1 MGAFKSFFKKQTF
14 NPGVVGFFV
23 NPFFFAR
30 RSLYDN
36 VKSVAP
42 QIKGDI
48 LDVGCGQKPY
58 KHLFEYKKYLGIEVE
73 QEGHDHTN
81 EEVDVFY
88 DGVTIPFDAASF
100 DSAIT
105 SQVLEHVFTPDAF
118 LQEIHR
124 ILKPNGTL
132 LLTVPFVWDEHEQ
145 PYDYARYSSFGL
157 KYLLEKNG
165 FEVVTHIKSLNDTRV
180 IFQLI
185 NGYIF
190 KKTIALRRNPKVN
203 LIVSF
208 FFNAWINVLGLIF
221 GFILPK
227 NNDLYLDNIV
237 VAKKRIAS

>member
-1 MGAFKSFFKKQTF
+1 LTLKAFFKKQTF
-14 NPGVVGFFV
+14 NPGIVGFFT

-36 VKSVAP
+36 IVKLAP
-42 QIKGDI
+42 QIKGEI

-58 KHLFEYKKYLGIEVE
+58 KHLFNYTKYIGIEVE

-88 DGVTIPFDAASF
+88 DGKRIPFENNTF

-105 SQVLEHVFTPDAF
+105 SQVLEHVFEPDAF
-118 LQEIHR
+118 LRDIHR
-124 ILKPNGTL
+124 VLKPEGTL

-145 PYDYARYSSFGL
+145 PYDFARYSSFGL

-165 FEVVTHIKSLNDTRV
+165 FQVVTHIKSLNDTRV

-190 KKTIALRRNPKVN
+190 KKTIYLRSNPKVN
-203 LIVSF
+203 LLVSLV
-208 FFNAWINVLGLIF
+208 FNAWINILGLVL

-227 NNDLYLDNIV
+227 NNDLYLDNV
-237 VAKKRIAS
+237 VLAKKIDCT

>member
-1 MGAFKSFFKKQTF
+1 MSLKTFFKKQTF
-14 NPGVVGFFV
+14 NPGIVGFFT

-30 RSLYDN
+30 RALYDN
-36 VKSVAP
+36 LVTLAP
-42 QIKGDI
+42 HINGEI

-58 KHLFEYKKYLGIEVE
+58 KHLFNYAKYIGIEVE

-81 EEVDVFY
+81 EDVDVYY
-88 DGVTIPFDAASF
+88 DGKHIPFENGHF

-105 SQVLEHVFTPDAF
+105 SQVLEHVFEPDAF
-118 LQEIHR
+118 LKEINR
-124 ILKPNGTL
+124 VLKKDGTL

-165 FEVVTHIKSLNDTRV
+165 FQVVTHIKSLNDTRV

-190 KKTIALRRNPKVN
+190 KKTIYLRQNPKVN
-203 LIVSF
+203 LIVSII
-208 FFNAWINVLGLIF
+208 FNAWINIIGLVLGIL
-221 GFILPK
+221 LPK
-227 NNDLYLDNIV
+227 NNDLYLDNVIL
-237 VAKKRIAS
+237 AKKM

>member
-1 MGAFKSFFKKQTF
+1 MSLKALFKKQTF
-14 NPGVVGFFV
+14 NPGIIGFFT

-36 VKSVAP
+36 IVTLAP
-42 QIKGDI
+42 HLKGEM

-58 KHLFEYKKYLGIEVE
+58 KHLFQCSKYVGIEVE

-81 EEVDVFY
+81 EDVDFFY
-88 DGVTIPFDAASF
+88 DGKRIPFDDNHF

-105 SQVLEHVFTPDAF
+105 SQVLEHVFEPDAF
-118 LQEIHR
+118 LSEICR
-124 ILKPNGTL
+124 VLKPQGRL

-165 FEVVTHIKSLNDTRV
+165 FQVITHIKSLNDTRV

-190 KKTIALRRNPKVN
+190 KKTIYLRSNPKVN
-203 LIVSF
+203 LIVSIF
-208 FFNAWINVLGLIF
+208 LNAWVNVLGLIV

-227 NNDLYLDNIV
+227 NDDLYLDNIILV
-237 VAKKRIAS
+237 KKV

>member
-1 MGAFKSFFKKQTF
+1 MSAFKSFFKKQTF
-14 NPGVVGFFV
+14 NPGIVGFFI

-36 VKSVAP
+36 VKSVA
-42 QIKGDI
+42 QHIKGDI

-58 KHLFEYKKYLGIEVE
+58 KHLFDSKKYIGIEVE

-81 EEVDVFY
+81 EDVDVFY

-157 KYLLEKNG
+157 KFLLKKNG

-208 FFNAWINVLGLIF
+208 FLNAWINVLGLIF
-221 GFILPK
+221 GFLLPK

-237 VAKKRIAS
+237 IAKKCIVS

>member
-14 NPGVVGFFV
+14 NPGIVGFFV
-23 NPFFFAR
+23 NPFYFAR

-58 KHLFEYKKYLGIEVE
+58 RHLFDYKKYIGIEVE

-88 DGVTIPFDAASF
+88 DGVTIPFEKASF

-208 FFNAWINVLGLIF
+208 FLNAWINVLGLIF

-237 VAKKRIAS
+237 IAKKN

>member
-1 MGAFKSFFKKQTF
+1 MSLKTFFKKQTF
-14 NPGVVGFFV
+14 NPGIVGFFT

-30 RSLYDN
+30 RALYDN
-36 VKSVAP
+36 LVTLAP
-42 QIKGDI
+42 HINGEI

-58 KHLFEYKKYLGIEVE
+58 KHLFNYAKYIGIEVE

-81 EEVDVFY
+81 EDVDVYY
-88 DGVTIPFDAASF
+88 DGKHIPFENGHF

-105 SQVLEHVFTPDAF
+105 SQVLEHVFEPDAF
-118 LQEIHR
+118 LKEINR
-124 ILKPNGTL
+124 VLKKDGTL

-165 FEVVTHIKSLNDTRV
+165 FQVVTHIKSLNDTRV

-190 KKTIALRRNPKVN
+190 KKTIYLRRNPKVN
-203 LIVSF
+203 LIVSLV
-208 FFNAWINVLGLIF
+208 FNAWINIIGLVLGIL
-221 GFILPK
+221 LPK
-227 NNDLYLDNIV
+227 NNDLYLDNVIL
-237 VAKKRIAS
+237 AKKM

>member
-1 MGAFKSFFKKQTF
+1 MSIKALFKKQTF
-14 NPGVVGFFV
+14 NPGIIGFFT

-36 VKSVAP
+36 IVKLAP
-42 QIKGDI
+42 HIKGET

-58 KHLFEYKKYLGIEVE
+58 KHLFQSSKYIGIEVE
-73 QEGHDHTN
+73 QEGHDHAN
-81 EEVDVFY
+81 EDVDFFY
-88 DGVTIPFDAASF
+88 DGKRIPFDDNHF

-105 SQVLEHVFTPDAF
+105 SQVLEHVFEPDAF
-118 LQEIHR
+118 LREICR
-124 ILKPNGTL
+124 VLKPQGTL

-165 FEVVTHIKSLNDTRV
+165 FQVVTHIKSLNDTRV

-190 KKTIALRRNPKVN
+190 KKTIYLRSNPKAN
-203 LIVSF
+203 LVVSIF
-208 FFNAWINVLGLIF
+208 LNAWVNVLGLVF

-227 NNDLYLDNIV
+227 NNDLYLDNIILV
-237 VAKKRIAS
+237 KKI

>member
-1 MGAFKSFFKKQTF
+1 MAALKSFFKKQTF
-14 NPGVVGFFV
+14 NPGIVGFFV

-36 VKSVAP
+36 IKSVAH

-58 KHLFEYKKYLGIEVE
+58 KHLFEYKKYIGIEVE

-81 EEVDVFY
+81 EEVDLFY
-88 DGVTIPFDAASF
+88 DGVTIPFEKATF
-100 DSAIT
+100 NSAIT

-208 FFNAWINVLGLIF
+208 FLNAWINVLGLII

-237 VAKKRIAS
+237 IAKKL

>member
-1 MGAFKSFFKKQTF
+1 MSLKSYFKKQTF
-14 NPGVVGFFV
+14 NPDVIGFFV

-30 RSLYDN
+30 RSLYN
-36 VKSVAP
+36 NIQKVA
-42 QIKGDI
+42 QNIKGDI
-48 LDVGCGQKPY
+48 IDVGCGQKPY
-58 KHLFEYKKYLGIEVE
+58 KHLFDYKKYIGIEVE

-81 EEVDVFY
+81 EDVDVFY
-88 DGVTIPFDAASF
+88 DGVTIPFETATF

-118 LQEIHR
+118 LTEINR
-124 ILKPNGTL
+124 VLKPKGKL

-190 KKTIALRRNPKVN
+190 KKTLFLRKNPKIN
-203 LIVSF
+203 LIASF
-208 FFNAWINVLGLIF
+208 FFNAWINVLGLII

-237 VAKKRIAS
+237 IAQKK